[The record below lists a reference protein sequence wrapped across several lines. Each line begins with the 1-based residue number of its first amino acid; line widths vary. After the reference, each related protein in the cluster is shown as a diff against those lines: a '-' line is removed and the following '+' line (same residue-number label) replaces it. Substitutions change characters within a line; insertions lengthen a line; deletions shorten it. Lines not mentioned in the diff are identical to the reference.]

1 MDLIIKGYKKF
12 KDLVINVPGDKSI
25 AHRSL
30 IIGSIPK
37 GNYNIYNFPFS
48 EDCLSTVQCM
58 KELGVSVV
66 LDENDL
72 SVTSPGYKNFNDKV
86 EVLNVNNSGTAAR
99 LLSGLLSG
107 CNIETTLIGDNSLS
121 NRPMK
126 RIVEPLK
133 LMGANICCKDEK
145 LPLKFKKNNGLKG
158 IKYELPVASAQ
169 VKSCILIGGYLAKG
183 RTEVIEN
190 IPTRDHTENMFKYLG
205 CHIERKENTISI
217 ENSSMDSKD
226 IFVPGDPSSAAFLIG
241 ATLLGE
247 NSSIKIE
254 NVLLN
259 KGRIKYIE
267 ILKKMGGKI
276 TVNNKGYINEEP
288 VGDIIVYSS
297 DLNGIIVESKDIPS
311 IIDEIPMLSVVA
323 AFSSG
328 KTVFK
333 EIEELKYKECN
344 RVEAIINNLKS
355 LGIEAYHNDN
365 NIEILGLNDYIKKD
379 AYINSYKDHRI
390 ALAFLIASMRNKGI
404 TTIGDYQCSNVS
416 FPNSLMYFKNIIN
429 IINEL

>member
-1 MDLIIKGYKKF
+1 M
-12 KDLVINVPGDKSI
+12 N
-25 AHRSL
+25 
-30 IIGSIPK
+30 
-37 GNYNIYNFPFS
+37 
-48 EDCLSTVQCM
+48 
-58 KELGVSVV
+58 
-66 LDENDL
+66 
-72 SVTSPGYKNFNDKV
+72 
-86 EVLNVNNSGTAAR
+86 
-99 LLSGLLSG
+99 
-107 CNIETTLIGDNSLS
+107 
-121 NRPMK
+121 
-126 RIVEPLK
+126 
-133 LMGANICCKDEK
+133 
-145 LPLKFKKNNGLKG
+145 
-158 IKYELPVASAQ
+158 
-169 VKSCILIGGYLAKG
+169 
-183 RTEVIEN
+183 
-190 IPTRDHTENMFKYLG
+190 
-205 CHIERKENTISI
+205 
-217 ENSSMDSKD
+217 SKD

-276 TVNNKGYINEEP
+276 TVNNKGHINEEP

-297 DLNGIIVESKDIPS
+297 KLNGLIVESEDIPS

-333 EIEELKYKECN
+333 EVEELKYKECN

-355 LGIEAYHNDN
+355 LGIEAYYNDN

-390 ALAFLIASMRNKGI
+390 ALAFLMASMRNKGV

-416 FPNSLMYFKNIIN
+416 FPNSLVYFKNIIN
-429 IINEL
+429 IINGNKI

>member
-1 MDLIIKGYKKF
+1 MDLVVEGYKKF
-12 KDLVINVPGDKSI
+12 KDLIINVPGDKSI

-37 GNYNIYNFPFS
+37 GNYNIYNFPLS

-58 KELGVSVV
+58 KELGVNIV
-66 LDENDL
+66 LHEDKL
-72 SVTSPGYKNFNDKV
+72 FVTSPGYKNFNDKV
-86 EVLNVNNSGTAAR
+86 EVLNVNNSGTSAR

-126 RIVEPLK
+126 RIVEPLR

-145 LPLKFKKNNGLKG
+145 LPLEFKKNNGLKS

-169 VKSCILIGGYLAKG
+169 VKSCILIGGYLSKG

-205 CHIERKENTISI
+205 CHIEKKENSIFI

-247 NSSIKIE
+247 KSSIKIE

-259 KGRIKYIE
+259 RGRIKYIE

-276 TVNNKGYINEEP
+276 TVSNKGYINEEP
-288 VGDIIVYSS
+288 VGDITVYSS
-297 DLNGIIVESKDIPS
+297 DLNGVIVESEDIPS

-344 RVEAIINNLKS
+344 RIEAIINNLEN
-355 LGIEAYHNDN
+355 LGVEACYNDN
-365 NIEILGLNDYIKKD
+365 NIEILGLNHYIKKNV
-379 AYINSYKDHRI
+379 YINSYKDHRI
-390 ALAFLIASMRNKGI
+390 ALAFLIASMRNEGI
-404 TTIGDYQCSNVS
+404 ITIGDYQCSNVS
-416 FPNSLMYFKNIIN
+416 FPNSLMCFKNIIN
-429 IINEL
+429 IIDEL